1 MVGFIF
7 EVLLLLKYHGETH
20 LSCEATNSTLI
31 CKALG
36 ADGVPSGR
44 TNAGIVR
51 VERIEPDA
59 MVSILR
65 QSDLA
70 KRCALKTIRKG

>member
-7 EVLLLLKYHGETH
+7 EILLLLKYHGETH
-20 LSCEATNSTLI
+20 LRCEATKSTLI

-51 VERIEPDA
+51 IEG
-59 MVSILR
+59 I
-65 QSDLA
+65 
-70 KRCALKTIRKG
+70 